1 MKTVGLKWRK
11 PKRCGE
17 GGDCVEV
24 AFTEDGVGM
33 RDSKNVSNGALSLT
47 PGQWQDLIARAKS
60 GELDT
65 PQPA

>member
-1 MKTVGLKWRK
+1 MTPNGLNWRK
-11 PKRCGE
+11 PTRCGE

-24 AFTEDGVGM
+24 AFAEDAVGM
-33 RDSKNVSNGALSLT
+33 RDSKRPSQGALFLT
-47 PGQWQDLIARAKS
+47 PGQWQDLIARAKT